1 MQLGILFQEGK
12 AVRKQRYI
20 EMTSNNNTVN
30 MFYISYYAKK
40 VSVWATFANWAVTIK
55 YKAEAAVSKD
65 LIQQTNSS
73 CPLHVVIE
81 QLLSVLNKDVKSTAV
96 CVLLV

>member
-65 LIQQTNSS
+65 LIQHTNSS
-73 CPLHVVIE
+73 CGYWAI
-81 QLLSVLNKDVKSTAV
+81 T
-96 CVLLV
+96 